1 MNLIAHRGYK
11 TNNVKENTI
20 EAFDMAYKLGY
31 KGLECDVRVTKDKKL
46 VICHDAFIN
55 RVSNGSGLI
64 KNKTYKELLKYN
76 FGTKE
81 KPSKIPLLKTI
92 LKRYDFIKIIELKE
106 DIDIKQIE
114 KYIDDNTIFI
124 SFNNT
129 RIEKLKKEYPK
140 YKYGVLNYVFN
151 SDSIYNLDIICVL
164 EDVMTKNIENYF
176 INKGI
181 IVFIYGINKNIKYV
195 SKNKDIYYI
204 VDNM

>member
-76 FGTKE
+76 FGTNV
-81 KPSKIPLLKTI
+81 TI
-92 LKRYDFIKIIELKE
+92 L
-106 DIDIKQIE
+106 
-114 KYIDDNTIFI
+114 
-124 SFNNT
+124 
-129 RIEKLKKEYPK
+129 
-140 YKYGVLNYVFN
+140 
-151 SDSIYNLDIICVL
+151 
-164 EDVMTKNIENYF
+164 
-176 INKGI
+176 
-181 IVFIYGINKNIKYV
+181 
-195 SKNKDIYYI
+195 
-204 VDNM
+204 

>member
-1 MNLIAHRGYK
+1 
-11 TNNVKENTI
+11 
-20 EAFDMAYKLGY
+20 MAYKLGY

-151 SDSIYNLDIICVL
+151 SNNAYSLDIICFL
-164 EDVMTKNIENYF
+164 EDVMTKRIENYF
-176 INKGI
+176 INRGI
-181 IVFIYGINKNIKYV
+181 KVYIYGINKNIKYV

-204 VDNM
+204 VDNI

>member
-31 KGLECDVRVTKDKKL
+31 KGLECDVRVTKDKKI

-55 RVSNGSGLI
+55 RVSNGNGLI
-64 KNKTYKELLKYN
+64 KNKTYKELLEYN

-92 LKRYDFIKIIELKE
+92 LKRYNFIKIIELKE
-106 DIDIKQIE
+106 DINIKQIE
-114 KYIDDNTIFI
+114 KYIDENTIFI
-124 SFNNT
+124 SFNKY

-151 SDSIYNLDIICVL
+151 SDSIYNLDIICFL
-164 EDVMTKNIENYF
+164 EDIMTKRIENYF
-176 INKGI
+176 INRGI
-181 IVFIYGINKNIKYV
+181 KVYIYGINKNIKYV

-204 VDNM
+204 VDNI